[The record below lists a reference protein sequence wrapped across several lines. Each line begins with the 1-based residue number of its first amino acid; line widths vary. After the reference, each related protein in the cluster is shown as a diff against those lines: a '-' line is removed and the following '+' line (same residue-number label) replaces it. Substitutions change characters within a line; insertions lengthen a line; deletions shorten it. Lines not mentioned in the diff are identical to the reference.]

1 MFFLLRHLAYEPLH
15 VLPDLLYSLHHKHC
29 NTPTAHTPLRLLY
42 MYSRALVPDD
52 IPSCVHV
59 PAVSAL
65 AVMVVAAVVEVLAV
79 MVSVLVAM
87 AVVLAVMAFVL
98 AAMVVV
104 GQVLGFAVVSAPA
117 LTAAK

>member
-1 MFFLLRHLAYEPLH
+1 MH
-15 VLPDLLYSLHHKHC
+15 VLPYVLMDLLYSLHHKHC

-52 IPSCVHV
+52 IPNCEHTPV
-59 PAVSAL
+59 VSAL
-65 AVMVVAAVVEVLAV
+65 AVMVVVVVEEQVLAV

-87 AVVLAVMAFVL
+87 AFVL
-98 AAMVVV
+98 ALMAAV
-104 GQVLGFAVVSAPA
+104 GQVLDFAVVSAPA

>member
-1 MFFLLRHLAYEPLH
+1 MRADKH
-15 VLPDLLYSLHHKHC
+15 VLLDPLCSLLHRRCS
-29 NTPTAHTPLRLLY
+29 NPTAHTPLRLLY

-87 AVVLAVMAFVL
+87 AFVLAV
-98 AAMVVV
+98 MVVV
-104 GQVLGFAVVSAPA
+104 GQVLDFAVVSAPA